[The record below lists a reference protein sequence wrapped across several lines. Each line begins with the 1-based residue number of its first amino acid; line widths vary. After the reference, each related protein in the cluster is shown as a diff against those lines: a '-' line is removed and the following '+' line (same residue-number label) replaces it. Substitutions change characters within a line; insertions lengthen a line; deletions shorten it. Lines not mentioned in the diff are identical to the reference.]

1 MLWIPLTLAAAFF
14 QNLRSAAQRH
24 LKSQLSDLT
33 AASVR
38 FLFALPFAICWLLIL
53 AYGCDMPIPDGS
65 LIFAGWVIGGSIA
78 QILFTFF
85 LLRLFS
91 FSNFAVGTALSKTEA
106 VQVII
111 LEAIILHEGITLG
124 ATVAIIS
131 AFIGIIVM
139 TIGRVRRHPRRSAM
153 IPCQLELNGVT
164 ISGHITD
171 VSVGGIG
178 ITFTD
183 DASDIKLGK
192 EYLLQINSQD
202 LVTNATFNV
211 IARTVPGQTGDT
223 VFGFQY
229 THQTSL
235 QEEAAFTLFYG
246 DKNAWSRRQQSGL
259 RFGVHNFLKL
269 VRQTLSL
276 GLACGLFLGLSSVL
290 FRGAAL
296 SLDDSSL
303 LMRSSFTLVAA
314 TLVQTVILVVW
325 LGRFQ
330 PTQLTKTLRLWPTCI
345 GIGFTGFVASI
356 CWFTAFTIT
365 HVAYVRAL
373 GQIELVFTFL
383 ASVFMF
389 KEKVSKAEVIGVIV
403 LTGAIVTLVL
413 EGTV

>member
-14 QNLRSAAQRH
+14 QNLRSAAQRQ

-38 FLFALPFAICWLLIL
+38 FLFALPFALLWLLIL
-53 AYGCDMPIPDGS
+53 AYGFDMAIPDGS
-65 LIFAGWVIGGSIA
+65 LEFVGWVIGGSVA
-78 QILFTFF
+78 QILFTFL

-111 LEAIILHEGITLG
+111 LEAIILHESVTLG

-131 AFIGIIVM
+131 AFIGVMVM
-139 TIGRVRRHPRRSAM
+139 TIGRVRRHPRRSTS
-153 IPCQLELNGVT
+153 IPCRFELNGATVA
-164 ISGHITD
+164 GHIID
-171 VSVGGIG
+171 LSIGGIG
-178 ITFTD
+178 IEFTD
-183 DASDIKLGK
+183 DVSAISLEK
-192 EYLLQINSQD
+192 EYLLHVSSQD
-202 LVTNATFNV
+202 LGANATFSV
-211 IARTVPGQTGDT
+211 ITRKVPEQANDT

-229 THQTSL
+229 VHKTQL

-246 DKNAWSRRQQSGL
+246 ENNAWSRRQQSGL
-259 RFGVHNFLKL
+259 RFGLHNFLAL
-269 VRQTLSL
+269 ARRTLSV

-296 SLDDSSL
+296 SLDDASL

-314 TLVQTVILVVW
+314 TLVQTAILLVW
-325 LGRFQ
+325 LGCFQ
-330 PTQLTKTLRLWPTCI
+330 PTELRKTFRLWPTCL
-345 GIGFTGFVASI
+345 GVGFTGFVASI

-383 ASVFMF
+383 ASVFVF
-389 KEKVSKAEVIGVIV
+389 KEKVSKAEVMGVII
-403 LTGAIVTLVL
+403 LAAAIVMLAL
-413 EGTV
+413 EGTA